1 MKGQSHWESFL
12 ESSLNVGSGFIL
24 ALIVWKFIIVPLWGF
39 DVNFSD
45 NLVITGIFTVVSIAR
60 GYVWRRIFNGKL
72 R

>member
-24 ALIVWKFIIVPLWGF
+24 ALLVWKFIIVPVWDF
-39 DVNFSD
+39 EVSATD
-45 NLVITGIFTVVSIAR
+45 NLTITGVFTVVSILR
-60 GYVWRRIFNGKL
+60 GYVWRRVFNGKL